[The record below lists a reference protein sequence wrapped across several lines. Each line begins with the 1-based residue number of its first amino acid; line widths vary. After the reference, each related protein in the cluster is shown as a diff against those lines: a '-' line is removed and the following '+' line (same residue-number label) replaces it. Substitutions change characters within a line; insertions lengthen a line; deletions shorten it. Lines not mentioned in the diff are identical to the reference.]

1 MLVNHHTSALSIIAV
16 LTHGIHRWPFFSKRT
31 RSIGSAYI
39 LLLLD
44 EIVKESEWLSEAY
57 YLVLGCVIV
66 LVSFT
71 LQVCFF
77 QMLWKT
83 YVSNLL
89 LPMLTVYFLT
99 YAFGNFIFYEHLT
112 IIVPHLRWVQAI
124 LILIF
129 AITSIY
135 LLRHPVFRK
144 LNDLSL
150 NRLIGMCVGLI
161 LYYVGVL
168 LGWV

>member
-1 MLVNHHTSALSIIAV
+1 M
-16 LTHGIHRWPFFSKRT
+16 
-31 RSIGSAYI
+31 

-44 EIVKESEWLSEAY
+44 EIVKQSEWLPEAY

-66 LVSFT
+66 LVSFS

-89 LPMLTVYFLT
+89 LPMLTVYFLI
-99 YAFGNFIFYEHLT
+99 YAVGNFIFYEHLA

-129 AITSIY
+129 SIASIY
-135 LLRHPVFRK
+135 LLIHPVFRK
-144 LNDLSL
+144 MNDLPY
-150 NRLIGMCVGLI
+150 NRLISMCVGLN

-168 LGWV
+168 MGWA